1 MPRNAAKKANKNTK
15 SLPPISVKFLTT
27 TAKKRNLNSS
37 RKQQNKKTKNKKNNL
52 NNSDTNNHNQQKQQQ
67 QRKKTK
73 KATNVRII
81 TSSEATADYND
92 ADDDDDNCDAN
103 STTTILTRPI
113 ASTATTTTTG
123 VSASKCKFTINSQD
137 LKTLSSS
144 TTSPSS
150 TSAPLN
156 NSTTT
161 PLLSSS
167 SQSSVNIA
175 VDAGVKHSPV
185 EKQVQ
190 QQQTTLLKYLKNQR
204 NSKNYL
210 NDNND
215 DVTLGTAEETSNS
228 DICHKENRTQGTT
241 RAVTAT
247 SLLSITTATT
257 TTAAAKASAITSLAA
272 SSPLS
277 LTTAAATSSST
288 SSPRHQ
294 CRLSTL
300 YPIVIETH
308 ISETQSLPG
317 GDFNKTSKQT
327 TKHSISSSTLNA
339 ATADSTTV
347 TTTSA
352 FTTAVD
358 TLLKPGGGEEKEEGT
373 EQQTAGNS
381 EEEKLQNK
389 SFSSQPQRK
398 RRKRRNFHQ
407 PHEVKARLDSLR
419 TRKAPNNETTTTQ
432 QTEQQSQQKQ
442 TTQKI
447 HTSLEEISQKSLVQ
461 QDIAKNQQ
469 QEQPQQG
476 NTNTFVVQQDKEE
489 TLRKRVFPRLDAAT
503 LNRIETLSD
512 NEVKKPASKRKR
524 NQTAA
529 LLGFNTIPTTLR
541 SRRVTATAQAAVIV
555 AAAAAAAAASAAT
568 SGGTAASIGIAVGG
582 GSPGQ
587 KRQQQL
593 LTVGGGS
600 GVSGGGGDFLK
611 PPLPTETGITNSKK
625 RPRIMSL
632 YERPYQTAN
641 DGRGA
646 GGGGSSLI
654 SNGYMSTSRSSS
666 SGGGGGMPMIMSD
679 SNDSQDMAS
688 QYYLTGTSGSGIAGN
703 SNTSAAAA
711 ALLGNGGGGVA
722 INHAPTMGTLC
733 NIGNTCYLNSVVYTL
748 RFAPQFLHNL
758 HHLLT
763 DLNALQQNI
772 ARARS
777 KSSSL
782 GRGISAVHIEN
793 ARSWSSK
800 DLASMEQYA
809 ANSSGTGTNA
819 STPPSSTVVGA
830 SALTQVTQK
839 SSHQILTEKLHEL
852 YQSLYRNEISESTE
866 PYHADTLLHAIQD
879 VSSIFEGNQQQ
890 DAHEFLMCLLNSIR
904 ETNQTLIKAI
914 AECPDVILNGYIS
927 NPEDTERDIKHS
939 NMVGNN
945 SSAAV
950 GGINSNSNHISVTSA
965 LSSLTSNSK
974 SSSFFSRKSKRKDET
989 KNSKNSRLQSPLK
1002 DNQISG
1008 QITAQSNSLFYLNT
1022 NDLNSTSAAA
1032 VSATAG
1038 STSSPPLSA
1047 ATVGGGGGSSSLTS
1061 PSNSTATVGGG
1072 DELDASTG
1080 VGAPSSSST
1089 STAVSLLLKDK
1100 QRLES
1105 KIRELGLD
1113 FFNDDFEGITVS
1125 TTKCLSCET
1134 ITEQKE
1140 TMIDI
1145 AVPVP
1150 QAGYES
1156 NEYNA
1161 DRPSSFIQN
1170 SCITSERFRNE
1181 NKYRCEQCCGY
1192 TEAIRSISY
1201 EVLPRLLIIQ
1211 LSRFS
1216 GGMEKINSY
1225 IPTSFT
1231 LQCFCSKCCELS
1243 DANKLHIY
1251 KLYSVITHVGA
1262 TMSVGH
1268 YIAYTCSLDWANEY
1282 INCPKEQRRRASQE
1296 RAAAAAAAAAMNG
1309 SGGST
1314 TLTSNSMQQ
1323 SGGQTSSTT
1332 NANNV
1337 GSSSN
1342 SSSSGGGAT
1351 SFIKMMKFGR
1361 SKASS
1366 SGDMSK
1372 HVKHLNGL
1380 TSSGSGG
1387 GSGGSKAI
1395 TNGIGKLSM
1404 NNTNSAGGTSSAATS
1419 SSATGTTS
1427 SSSTT
1432 CPSINCCAMRLTAQ
1446 QQMHYLHANQNNSN
1460 NDFHED
1466 PNGYTNGVS
1475 SGYSSNYNNNIH
1487 QQQPPYNSASS
1498 NNSSGYGSTGRA
1510 GTKASYA
1517 SSQHLHNG
1525 SEPIWYMCDDDKI
1538 KAMTQ
1543 REFEEL
1549 LSPARKITI
1558 TPYLLFYARYNLQ
1571 SSSPPKS
1578 AGGSSSSPGPVTSS
1592 PQASWSN
1599 ESLQSSG
1606 HSGHSSG
1613 MRM

>member
-15 SLPPISVKFLTT
+15 SLPISVKFLTT
-27 TAKKRNLNSS
+27 KVNNKKKRNLNNKS
-37 RKQQNKKTKNKKNNL
+37 KHNNNKKTKKKKNL
-52 NNSDTNNHNQQKQQQ
+52 NNSDTNKHNQKQKESQQQQ
-67 QRKKTK
+67 QRGQKRK
-73 KATNVRII
+73 KALKQPANARIVTES
-81 TSSEATADYND
+81 TSTSFAADNND
-92 ADDDDDNCDAN
+92 ADDDDCDAN
-103 STTTILTRPI
+103 STTAVTPLTRPT
-113 ASTATTTTTG
+113 AATTTTAPTER
-123 VSASKCKFTINSQD
+123 CKFTINSQD
-137 LKTLSSS
+137 LKVLSSS
-144 TTSPSS
+144 TTSFSS
-150 TSAPLN
+150 GLSQ
-156 NSTTT
+156 TT
-161 PLLSSS
+161 LSSNR
-167 SQSSVNIA
+167 SSVNT
-175 VDAGVKHSPV
+175 VDADQTCGVGGGGVKHSPATATSQRGV
-185 EKQVQ
+185 EKQKPQ
-190 QQQTTLLKYLKNQR
+190 QQQNTILKYLKNQR
-204 NSKNYL
+204 NSKNNL
-210 NDNND
+210 GDNNAD
-215 DVTLGTAEETSNS
+215 DVVGLGSAEETSNI
-228 DICHKENRTQGTT
+228 DIHNNKEKDKVQVATT
-241 RAVTAT
+241 T
-247 SLLSITTATT
+247 LLSITTATEISV
-257 TTAAAKASAITSLAA
+257 AAA
-272 SSPLS
+272 SSPALP
-277 LTTAAATSSST
+277 LATTTTATNQ
-288 SSPRHQ
+288 RQ

-308 ISETQSLPG
+308 ISESQSLAG
-317 GDFNKTSKQT
+317 EVKTTTPTTAAATT
-327 TKHSISSSTLNA
+327 TKHSISNTNTTGNCSTNSAIVLK
-339 ATADSTTV
+339 TSD
-347 TTTSA
+347 TTTA
-352 FTTAVD
+352 LDTT
-358 TLLKPGGGEEKEEGT
+358 LSK
-373 EQQTAGNS
+373 QTAGADDAT
-381 EEEKLQNK
+381 KQILQNK
-389 SFSSQPQRK
+389 SPSPQQQPAK
-398 RRKRRNFHQ
+398 RRKRRYFHQ

-419 TRKAPNNETTTTQ
+419 TRKAPGD
-432 QTEQQSQQKQ
+432 TEQQQQK
-442 TTQKI
+442 TQQEQQQQQPHKVDK
-447 HTSLEEISQKSLVQ
+447 SLEISQKSTALV
-461 QDIAKNQQ
+461 QDIAKQQ
-469 QEQPQQG
+469 QQQPEAG
-476 NTNTFVVQQDKEE
+476 NKYKFLQAPDTEE
-489 TLRKRVFPRLDAAT
+489 TSRKRVFPILDVAT

-524 NQTAA
+524 SQTAA
-529 LLGFNTIPTTLR
+529 LLGFNIPTTLR

-568 SGGTAASIGIAVGG
+568 SGCGIGVGLRTTPSIAGG
-582 GSPGQ
+582 GGGGGLVVQ

-593 LTVGGGS
+593 A
-600 GVSGGGGDFLK
+600 GGGDFLK
-611 PPLPTETGITNSKK
+611 PLPIEAGITNSKK

-641 DGRGA
+641 DGRG
-646 GGGGSSLI
+646 GSSSLV

-666 SGGGGGMPMIMSD
+666 SGGAGMPMIMSD
-679 SNDSQDMAS
+679 SNDSQDMTNA
-688 QYYLTGTSGSGIAGN
+688 YYLTGNSGSGIAG
-703 SNTSAAAA
+703 SSSASSAAAA
-711 ALLGNGGGGVA
+711 ALLGNGGGVGIA
-722 INHAPTMGTLC
+722 LNHAPTMGTLC

-809 ANSSGTGTNA
+809 GSNAAPNPIVNA
-819 STPPSSTVVGA
+819 STPSSGPSSS
-830 SALTQVTQK
+830 SALSQVTQK

-852 YQSLYRNEISESTE
+852 YQSLYRNEMSESME

-927 NPEDTERDIKHS
+927 NPEDTERDIKQS
-939 NMVGNN
+939 NN
-945 SSAAV
+945 STSSS
-950 GGINSNSNHISVTSA
+950 GGIISNSNHISVTSA

-1002 DNQISG
+1002 DNQIAG
-1008 QITAQSNSLFYLNT
+1008 NITPQSNSLFYLNT
-1022 NDLNSTSAAA
+1022 NDLNSTAAA
-1032 VSATAG
+1032 GVT
-1038 STSSPPLSA
+1038 STSPPSA
-1047 ATVGGGGGSSSLTS
+1047 GGGVGVSVATGGGSSSLAS
-1061 PSNSTATVGGG
+1061 PSNSTATTAGNGG
-1072 DELDASTG
+1072 DELDAA
-1080 VGAPSSSST
+1080 GASSSSN

-1156 NEYNA
+1156 NEYNT

-1296 RAAAAAAAAAMNG
+1296 RAAAAAAAAAAMNG
-1309 SGGST
+1309 SGGT
-1314 TLTSNSMQQ
+1314 TLTSNPMQQ
-1323 SGGQTSSTT
+1323 AGSTSSTT

-1337 GSSSN
+1337 GSSNN
-1342 SSSSGGGAT
+1342 SSSSSGTT
-1351 SFIKMMKFGR
+1351 SFMKIMKFGR

-1380 TSSGSGG
+1380 TSSGGSGS
-1387 GSGGSKAI
+1387 GSGSGGGSKAI

-1404 NNTNSAGGTSSAATS
+1404 NNTNSAGGTSSAAS
-1419 SSATGTTS
+1419 SSAS
-1427 SSSTT
+1427 ASCASSTT

-1446 QQMHYLHANQNNSN
+1446 QQMHYVHANQQNNI
-1460 NDFHED
+1460 NDFNED
-1466 PNGYTNGVS
+1466 SSGYTNGVTS
-1475 SGYSSNYNNNIH
+1475 SGYSSSNYNNNM
-1487 QQQPPYNSASS
+1487 QQQPPYNSGSS
-1498 NNSSGYGSTGRA
+1498 NNSSGYGSTGRS

-1517 SSQHLHNG
+1517 SSQQQLHNG

-1578 AGGSSSSPGPVTSS
+1578 AGSSSSPGPVTSS

-1606 HSGHSSG
+1606 HSAHSSG